1 MRFVIQRIKSAEL
14 TVDNELISS
23 VGAGLMVFVG
33 VMRDDGMEQ
42 VRHAAKKIAT
52 MRIFRQGDKLNTS
65 VLDIKGEILLVSN
78 FTLCTRDGTGT
89 RPDFS
94 YSADKDTANRLYLA
108 LAEEL
113 RALGISV
120 KIGVFGADMQIMA
133 HIDGPL
139 NIYKEI
145 K

>member
-1 MRFVIQRIKSAEL
+1 MRFVIQRIKSARL
-14 TVDNELISS
+14 TVDDKLISE

-33 VMRDDGMEQ
+33 VMRDDTIEQ

-65 VLDIKGEILLVSN
+65 VLDTNGEILLVSN
-78 FTLCTRDGTGT
+78 FTLCTREGTGT

-94 YSADKDTANRLYLA
+94 YSADKETANKLYLA
-108 LAEEL
+108 LGEEL
-113 RALGISV
+113 KALGV
-120 KIGVFGADMQIMA
+120 PTKLGVFGANMQINA
-133 HIDGPL
+133 NLDGPL
-139 NIYKEI
+139 NIYKEV